1 MKNTIYILLLLI
13 LASSCKKVDY
23 KNDGGVSDPHV
34 NKTTYDFLKEHGS
47 FDSLV
52 RVIDHAGIKDII
64 NSKITLFVTSDYG
77 IREYVSA
84 KKQEKIVEVGDE
96 NISFSITDIPK
107 KELRDS
113 MMIYVYDGLI
123 NRENLSTE
131 NKFFTSK
138 FGAIPNVR
146 FNIKL
151 RRTRDFG
158 NYVEYV
164 DYLNFTKV
172 NKTVDADEPDYN
184 AIPEA
189 DLDRSFDCQTSGIIT
204 TTGIVHVLD
213 NNHRL
218 MFNRG
223 KMAQ

>member
-1 MKNTIYILLLLI
+1 MKNTLYILLLLI
-13 LASSCKKVDY
+13 FASSCKKEDY
-23 KNDGGVSDPHV
+23 KNDGGKSDPHV

-52 RVIDHAGIKDII
+52 RIIDHAGIKDII
-64 NSKITLFVTSDYG
+64 NSKVTLFVTSDYG

-84 KKQEKIVEVGDE
+84 KKQEKIVEIGDE

-107 KELRDS
+107 SELRDS

-151 RRTRDFG
+151 RRTRDFST
-158 NYVEYV
+158 YLEYV

>member
-1 MKNTIYILLLLI
+1 MKNILYITLLLI
-13 LASSCKKVDY
+13 LASSCQKEDY

-52 RVIDHAGIKDII
+52 RIIDHAGIKDII
-64 NSKITLFVTSDYG
+64 NSKITLFVTTDYG
-77 IREYVSA
+77 VKDYVMA

-107 KELRDS
+107 NELRDS
-113 MMIYVYDGLI
+113 MMIYVYDGEI

-131 NKFFTSK
+131 NKYFTSK

-151 RRTRDFG
+151 RRTRDFSS
-158 NYVEYV
+158 YLDYV

-172 NKTVDADEPDYN
+172 IKSLDADEPDYN
-184 AIPEA
+184 AIPDG
-189 DLDRSFDCQTSGIIT
+189 DLDRSFDCQTSGLIT
-204 TTGIVHVLD
+204 TTGVVHVLTND
-213 NNHRL
+213 HRL
-218 MFNRG
+218 FFNRG
-223 KMAQ
+223 QMAQ

>member
-1 MKNTIYILLLLI
+1 MKNVLYILLLL
-13 LASSCKKVDY
+13 LLTASCSKDDY
-23 KNDGGVSDPHV
+23 RNDGGVSDPHV

-52 RVIDHAGIKDII
+52 RIIDHAGIKDII
-64 NSKITLFVTSDYG
+64 NSKVTLFVTSDYG
-77 IREYVSA
+77 IRDYVAA

-96 NISFSITDIPK
+96 NIKFSITDIPK
-107 KELRDS
+107 NELRDS
-113 MMIYVYDGLI
+113 MMIYVYDGAI
-123 NRENLSTE
+123 NRENLTTE
-131 NKFFTSK
+131 NKYFTSK
-138 FGAIPNVR
+138 FGPIPNVR

-151 RRTRDFG
+151 RRTREYSD
-158 NYVEYV
+158 YVDYV

-172 NKTVDADEPDYN
+172 IKSLDADEPDRN
-184 AIPEA
+184 AIPENE
-189 DLDRSFDCQTSGIIT
+189 LDRSFDCQTSGIIT

-218 MFNRG
+218 FFNRG

>member
-13 LASSCKKVDY
+13 LASSCKKEDY